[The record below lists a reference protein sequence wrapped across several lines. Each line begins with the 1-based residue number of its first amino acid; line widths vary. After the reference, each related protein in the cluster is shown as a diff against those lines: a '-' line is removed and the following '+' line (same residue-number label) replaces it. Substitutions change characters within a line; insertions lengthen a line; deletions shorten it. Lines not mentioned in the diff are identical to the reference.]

1 MPCICSI
8 ILVLNS
14 FDIRLG
20 KEKNLS
26 KKKKGS
32 VVAIEYNLKVFFSS
46 NKDNIMIV
54 DIEEKTVNDFFKK
67 HTLSPFSVRRFYS
80 AYLIV
85 NCTDYSLLKNLI
97 GCLNCDGETTA
108 VVKNSILFACL
119 AILSSEKMFQSF
131 LFGCLNSLGSKV
143 KAIIHSD
150 ISAAWR
156 LCDISSRLCLSESLL
171 KRKLKHEGL
180 SFSKLILEE
189 RMVMAERLLSYN
201 FYPVGKVAKIC
212 GYESAS
218 YFISVFRRYFGVPPH
233 EYSSRFFLEKG
244 KM

>member
-20 KEKNLS
+20 KEKISL
-26 KKKKGS
+26 KKGS

-46 NKDNIMIV
+46 NKYNIMIV
-54 DIEEKTVNDFFKK
+54 DIEEKTVNDFFKNN
-67 HTLSPFSVRRFYS
+67 TLSPFSVRRFYS

-201 FYPVGKVAKIC
+201 FYPVGEVAKIC

>member
-1 MPCICSI
+1 
-8 ILVLNS
+8 
-14 FDIRLG
+14 
-20 KEKNLS
+20 
-26 KKKKGS
+26 
-32 VVAIEYNLKVFFSS
+32 
-46 NKDNIMIV
+46 
-54 DIEEKTVNDFFKK
+54 
-67 HTLSPFSVRRFYS
+67 
-80 AYLIV
+80 
-85 NCTDYSLLKNLI
+85 
-97 GCLNCDGETTA
+97 
-108 VVKNSILFACL
+108 
-119 AILSSEKMFQSF
+119 MFQSF

-218 YFISVFRRYFGVPPH
+218 YFISVFRRYFGVPPMNIH
-233 EYSSRFFLEKG
+233 QDFFRKRQDVT
-244 KM
+244 

>member
-1 MPCICSI
+1 MPCIWSI
-8 ILVLNS
+8 ILVVNS

-20 KEKNLS
+20 KEKNSL
-26 KKKKGS
+26 KKGS

-54 DIEEKTVNDFFKK
+54 DIEEKTVNDFFKNN
-67 HTLSPFSVRRFYS
+67 TLSPFSVRRFYS

>member
-1 MPCICSI
+1 MLYICSI

-14 FDIRLG
+14 FDVRIG
-20 KEKNLS
+20 KEDILF
-26 KKKKGS
+26 KKGS
-32 VVAIEYNLKVFFSS
+32 AVLIDYNLKDFFSS
-46 NKDNIMIV
+46 NIDHVMIV
-54 DIEEKTVNDFFKK
+54 DVEEKTVNDFFKSN
-67 HTLSPFSVRRFYS
+67 TLSPFSVRRFYS

>member
-8 ILVLNS
+8 ILVLNL

-20 KEKNLS
+20 KEKISL
-26 KKKKGS
+26 KKGS

-54 DIEEKTVNDFFKK
+54 DIEEKTVNDFFKNN
-67 HTLSPFSVRRFYS
+67 TLSPFSVRRFYS